1 MSKEKKNYINK
12 SYGDWDSII
21 VQLNNGETGLANIK
35 MMRQDLE
42 AMAKN
47 HSTNRGEVM
56 EMLVQAL
63 EDEYKSKEAK
73 DQENAI
79 S

>member
-1 MSKEKKNYINK
+1 MSTEKKNYINK
-12 SYGDWDSII
+12 SYKDWDCIV
-21 VQLNNGETGLANIK
+21 VQLNNGDTGIATIK

-42 AMAKN
+42 AMSES
-47 HSTNRGEVM
+47 HSANRGEVM

-63 EDEYKSKEAK
+63 EDEYKSKESK
-73 DQENAI
+73 DSENAL

>member
-1 MSKEKKNYINK
+1 MSTEKKNYINK
-12 SYGDWDSII
+12 SYEDWDCII
-21 VQLNNGETGLANIK
+21 VQLNNGDTGLANIK

-47 HSTNRGEVM
+47 HSAKRGEVM

-63 EDEYKSKEAK
+63 EDEYQSKDAK
-73 DQENAI
+73 DQENAL